1 MKTVPE
7 LYRRLK
13 RESKL
18 HPLYVYMHLIFLTET
33 HVVILTQ
40 SVEVAGELCSR
51 NCPET
56 QHDGVQDA
64 VQMMSDVSRETGMDL
79 LWLFI
84 RLFGAATEQPFPA
97 LVKKLFEHVYG
108 AYMSATEA
116 EQT

>member
-1 MKTVPE
+1 
-7 LYRRLK
+7 
-13 RESKL
+13 
-18 HPLYVYMHLIFLTET
+18 MHLIFLTET

-40 SVEVAGELCSR
+40 SVEVVGELCSR

-56 QHDGVQDA
+56 QQDGVQDA
-64 VQMMSDVSRETGMDL
+64 AQMMSDVSRETGMGL

-97 LVKKLFEHVYG
+97 SVKKLFEHIYGVYT
-108 AYMSATEA
+108 SATEA